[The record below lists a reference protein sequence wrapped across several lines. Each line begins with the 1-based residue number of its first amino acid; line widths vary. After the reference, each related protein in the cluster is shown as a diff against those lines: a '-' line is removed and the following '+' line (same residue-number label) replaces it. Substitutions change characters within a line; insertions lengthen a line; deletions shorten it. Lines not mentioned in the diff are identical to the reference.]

1 MEGVGRMEKL
11 KFIDL
16 FCGIGGFRLS
26 LESFGHHCV
35 FSSDSDKDARET
47 YIANFGES
55 PVGDIT
61 KIEASVIPEHQIL
74 CGGFPCQPFSISG
87 NQGGF
92 QDARGTLLYEILRI
106 ADYHQP
112 EVLFLENV
120 RNYES
125 HAGGKTLDT
134 TLSLM
139 EKAGYEP
146 FTKVLNASDFG
157 IPQKRERLY
166 FVCFRKDLGVSNFQ
180 FPEPIQSDVAVED
193 VLLPEGDPAL
203 QSLIIKREDLSLI
216 KQLPETRSNRPLR
229 IGTVGKG
236 GQGERVYSPKGHAI
250 TLSAFGGGIGARTGM
265 YLINESV
272 RRLHPRECA
281 RLMGFPESF
290 QLHDRRNVSY
300 KHFGNSVA
308 IPVVVKIFKEIQKS
322 LSEAHL
328 KAA

>member
-1 MEGVGRMEKL
+1 MGEL

-16 FCGIGGFRLS
+16 FCGIGGFRIALK
-26 LESFGHHCV
+26 SFGHACE
-35 FSSDSDKDARET
+35 FSSDSDKDARQT
-47 YIANFGES
+47 YSKNFSES
-55 PVGDIT
+55 PLGDIT
-61 KIEASVIPEHQIL
+61 KIESSLIPPHQIL

-87 NQGGF
+87 KQGGF
-92 QDARGTLLYEILRI
+92 HDARGTLLHEILRI

-120 RNYES
+120 RNYVS
-125 HAGGKTLDT
+125 HAEGKTLES
-134 TLSLM
+134 TLTLLQNS
-139 EKAGYEP
+139 GYDS
-146 FTKVLNASDFG
+146 FFKVLNASNFG

-180 FPEPIQSDVAVED
+180 FPEPIRSDVAVED
-193 VLLPEGDPAL
+193 VLLPAHDPLLEGL
-203 QSLIIKREDLSLI
+203 FIEREDLSLV
-216 KQLPETRSNRPLR
+216 KELPQFRESRPIR

-250 TLSAFGGGIGARTGM
+250 TLSAFGGGIGAKTGM
-265 YLINESV
+265 YLVEGRI

-290 QLHDRRNVSY
+290 QLHERRNVCY
-300 KHFGNSVA
+300 KHFGNSVV
-308 IPVVVKIFKEIQKS
+308 IPVVQKIFNEIDKI

-328 KAA
+328 IAA